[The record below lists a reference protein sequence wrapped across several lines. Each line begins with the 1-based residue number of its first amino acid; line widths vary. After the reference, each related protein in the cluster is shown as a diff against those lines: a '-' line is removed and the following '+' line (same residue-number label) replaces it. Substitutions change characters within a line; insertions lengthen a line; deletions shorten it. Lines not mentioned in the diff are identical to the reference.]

1 MSDKKLEK
9 WQLQELVDEAVASGE
24 IIDEM
29 LNQYVYSFKQSGRDI
44 EDLTAD
50 AYDDFALEYGI
61 TTLSSDVQE
70 YHDDKGILMA
80 VRTTV
85 IVGIPEDDKP
95 EQLWQKRHGTAY
107 ELAHDSRG
115 FDRFCFAKSMTK
127 ARRNAIKQFVPAMGK
142 SKLIAKLK
150 GVPMSVGTP
159 QQAIAKPNPNQQQ
172 QRANGNQR
180 QQVSRKKQEL
190 PPPTADQIERAQWQ
204 AENEPPTERSI
215 SDELQ
220 AQNEMEADNRI
231 RTIAEM
237 HAEPEPKSEVER
249 EGYLCRYCF
258 ALWNAHNPTT
268 GDARLPATFWENV
281 KEHFQVKSRTEMT
294 IGNWQSCL
302 EQMKEHVAK
311 TKVGHY
317 DFAIEET
324 HSGLMQPED
333 SEAETTEI
341 GGNGE

>member
-1 MSDKKLEK
+1 MSDKNLEQ
-9 WQLQELVDEAVASGE
+9 WQLREMADEAIASE
-24 IIDEM
+24 KFIDEM
-29 LNQYVYSFKQSGRDI
+29 LNDYVYSFKQGKNVI
-44 EDLTAD
+44 EDLTAN

-95 EQLWQKRHGTAY
+95 EELWQRRHGTSY
-107 ELAHDSRG
+107 EPARDSRG

-150 GVPMSVGTP
+150 GIPMSVKTP
-159 QQAIAKPNPNQQQ
+159 QAIEQKPNPNQQQ

-180 QQVSRKKQEL
+180 QSKSNRLAPKPLGEPEKPVEIPLATEL
-190 PPPTADQIERAQWQ
+190 Q
-204 AENEPPTERSI
+204 AENE
-215 SDELQ
+215 
-220 AQNEMEADNRI
+220 MEKADNRI

-237 HAEPEPKSEVER
+237 HAEPEPKSEAER
-249 EGYLCRYCF
+249 EGYLRRYCF
-258 ALWNAHNPTT
+258 ALWGQHNPTT
-268 GDARLPATFWENV
+268 GDGRVPATFWDNV
-281 KEHFQVKSRTEMT
+281 KDRFEVESRTDMT
-294 IGNWQSCL
+294 VGQWQACL
-302 EQMKEHVAK
+302 EQMKKGIGYAK
-311 TKVGHY
+311 PGQY
-317 DFAIEET
+317 A
-324 HSGLMQPED
+324 PAED
-333 SEAETTEI
+333 TNAETTEI